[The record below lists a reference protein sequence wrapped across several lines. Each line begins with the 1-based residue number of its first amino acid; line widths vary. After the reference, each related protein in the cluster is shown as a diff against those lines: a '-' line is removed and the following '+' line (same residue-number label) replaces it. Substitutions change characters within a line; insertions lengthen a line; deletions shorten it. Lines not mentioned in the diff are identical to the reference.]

1 MRLGRGNL
9 APALHFSPSLPLLLG
24 FGVEALQLAA
34 SLLLGLLQLRARFRA
49 TRALVVG
56 RLRRRRLDALPIVQL
71 LLPLLLIDLEL
82 PRLLLL
88 AQVGGRRLRGAL
100 LLLHV
105 QLERILLLLPL
116 QLVLLQ
122 SPGTRV
128 IRAQRGSRAADYHQ
142 QPDGSNHS

>member
-1 MRLGRGNL
+1 V
-9 APALHFSPSLPLLLG
+9 LG

-34 SLLLGLLQLRARFRA
+34 SLLLGLLQLRARFGPA
-49 TRALVVG
+49 RALVVRG
-56 RLRRRRLDALPIVQL
+56 LRRRRLDALPIVQL

-88 AQVGGRRLRGAL
+88 AQIGGRGLRGTL

-128 IRAQRGSRAADYHQ
+128 VRPQRGGSAADYHQ
-142 QPDGSNHS
+142 QPDGSNHP